1 MYSGWLIS
9 ESSIKKLKNMFV
21 EVHPDFIGHHVTF
34 MFGKDSE
41 LPPEAEISVIGQCIT
56 ETIQCFV
63 VEVNGKV
70 ARPDS
75 SIYHLTW
82 TIDRSKGAK
91 PVDSNKAILENGFDH
106 FNTSIKIRGTPK
118 IFKY

>member
-1 MYSGWLIS
+1 
-9 ESSIKKLKNMFV
+9 MFV
-21 EVHPDFIGHHVTF
+21 EVHPDFIGHHVTY

-41 LPPEAEISVIGQCIT
+41 LPENATIKVIGRCIT
-56 ETIQCFV
+56 DKIQCFV

-70 ARPDS
+70 ARKDG

-82 TIDRSKGAK
+82 TINRSKGAK
-91 PVDSNKAILENGFDH
+91 PVDSNRAILENGFEH
-106 FNTSIKIRGTPK
+106 FKTSIPIEGTPK